1 MSTEFNRY
9 RCLYLGHLLHYAPV
23 PLPDG
28 RFRARVVITALEGDY
43 TIAQRF
49 LDLTEH
55 GSEAEAVSQAKAEGR
70 NWVDAQVSMARSH

>member
-49 LDLTEH
+49 LDLEEF
-55 GSEAEAVSQAKAEGR
+55 GSEADAVACARAEGR
-70 NWVDAQVSMARSH
+70 SWVDTQVSMARSH